1 MSRPL
6 ANADIPFSAF
16 LFIAISL
23 IPVSASADTL
33 RLAVAANFT
42 DVTRVIVPRFEQASG
57 HTVKVSFGSTG
68 KLYAQTIHGAPFDLF
83 LAADAARPRR
93 LVDEGHAVKGSRF
106 TYARGRLVLWS
117 ADQDRIKGG
126 EAFLSNGDFKRL
138 AIANPTTAPYGV
150 AAQQVL
156 QHLGLWQEISK
167 KLVRGDSIAQTFQFT
182 ATGNAEAGLVAAS
195 QVKGWGKPGSLWAI
209 PDDYYQPIAQ
219 QAVIL
224 NRGAQNEGV
233 LAFVQF
239 LKSDAVKATIR
250 GHGYGVE

>member
-1 MSRPL
+1 MSRLL
-6 ANADIPFSAF
+6 ANTNIPFHAV
-16 LFIAISL
+16 LFIAL
-23 IPVSASADTL
+23 CFIPASGNTETL

-83 LAADAARPRR
+83 LAADAERPRR
-93 LVDEGHAVKGSRF
+93 LVEEGLAVKGSRF

-117 ADQDRIKGG
+117 ADKDRFKDG
-126 EAFLSNGDFKRL
+126 EAFLLNGDFKRL
-138 AIANPTTAPYGV
+138 AIANPKTAPYGV

-182 ATGNAEAGLVAAS
+182 ATANAELGLVAAS
-195 QVKGWGKPGSLWAI
+195 QVKGWSKPGSLWVI
-209 PDDYYQPIAQ
+209 PNDYYQPISQ
-219 QAVIL
+219 QAVLL
-224 NRGAQNEGV
+224 NRGAQNEAA
-233 LAFVQF
+233 LAFLQF
-239 LKSDAVKATIR
+239 LKSDAVRATIR
-250 GHGYGVE
+250 EHGYGVE